1 MADPVLLYVTC
12 RDADE
17 AARIGEALVRDSLA
31 ACANI
36 LPGMRSIYRW
46 DGRLEH
52 ANEAVLILKTR
63 RALADDATVRVKALH
78 SYQVPAIL
86 VLPVE
91 GGNPDNLTWMDAQ
104 LDPRLNRG

>member
-1 MADPVLLYVTC
+1 MADTVLLYITC
-12 RDADE
+12 RDAAE
-17 AARIGEALVRDSLA
+17 AARIGEAVVRENLA

-36 LPGMRSIYRW
+36 LPGMCSIYRW
-46 DGRLEH
+46 EGGVERAD
-52 ANEAVLILKTR
+52 EAVLILKTR

-91 GGNPDNLTWMDAQ
+91 GGNRDYLTWINAQ

>member
-1 MADPVLLYVTC
+1 MADTVLLYVTC

-17 AARIGEALVRDSLA
+17 AAKIGEALVQESLA

-36 LPGMRSIYRW
+36 LPGIRSIYRW
-46 DGRLEH
+46 EGRLEH

-63 RALADDATVRVKALH
+63 LALADDATVRVKALH

-91 GGNPDNLTWMDAQ
+91 GGNRDYLNWINAQ